1 MEIAYIDQFKA
12 QSPFSIIEII
22 FKEKR
27 ETKIALTFKNGT
39 YVEGYVVDI
48 LKEEYQT
55 FVCMKTEDNEV
66 LFFNFQEISLLSIKQ
81 PKALAVEL
89 SKGTVSRPISNES
102 GISVL
107 ELKRWI
113 QKQQEILEIPIDF
126 TLSKTDLQEGN
137 VRLNCKDL
145 ITDFLQAVEIICK
158 DALALE
164 VWKTIEKIIITQAEE
179 FKIIKQENNL
189 EIYIN
194 TQKALPKNL
203 VSLLVEKTE
212 SIL

>member
-27 ETKIALTFKNGT
+27 ETKVALTFKNGT

-102 GISVL
+102 VISVL

-179 FKIIKQENNL
+179 FKITKQENDL

>member
-89 SKGTVSRPISNES
+89 SKGTVSRPINNES

-164 VWKTIEKIIITQAEE
+164 VWKTIEKIIITQAKE
-179 FKIIKQENNL
+179 FKITKQENNL